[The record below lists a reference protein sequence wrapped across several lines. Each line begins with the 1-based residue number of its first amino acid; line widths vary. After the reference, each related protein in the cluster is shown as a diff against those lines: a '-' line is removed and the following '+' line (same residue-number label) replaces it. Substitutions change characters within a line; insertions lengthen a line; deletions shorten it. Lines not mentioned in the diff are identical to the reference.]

1 MRTQAIV
8 ATSLGGPEV
17 LQAAEIDL
25 PWPARPGD
33 VLVRLAAAS
42 LNPADVWF
50 RSLGPYVTSDR
61 PLVLG
66 HDGAGVVEAVGPA
79 VTRVKPGDR
88 VAFCHGG
95 IGADPGT
102 YAHFA
107 IVPGDLLAVL
117 PQSVDFETAAA
128 LPLVGITAAEALNER
143 VAVRAGETVLIHG
156 GAGGTGHMAVQIAR
170 LAGARVAATVSS
182 EAKAALVRNLGA
194 ELAIDYRAGDFVAAA
209 RDWTGGAGLAAAFD
223 NVGGETQQKT
233 FKAMAPYGRI
243 ATLIG
248 TPGDDAETTAYNLNL
263 TLHNVMMLTPMWLGL
278 TERLIAQRLIVER
291 LLAEASAGRLRPH
304 VAETFALA
312 DVAAAHRRLESGG
325 ATGKLVLRI
334 PG

>member
-1 MRTQAIV
+1 MRSHAVV

-17 LQAAEIDL
+17 LQPAEIDL
-25 PWPARPGD
+25 AWPGRPGD

-50 RSLGPYVTSDR
+50 RSLGPYVTSAR

-66 HDGAGVVEAVGPA
+66 HDGAGVVEAVGSA
-79 VTRVKPGDR
+79 VTRVKAGDR
-88 VAFCHGG
+88 VAFCFGG

-107 IVPGDLLAVL
+107 VVPAQSLALV
-117 PQSVDFETAAA
+117 PATVGFETAAA
-128 LPLVGITAAEALNER
+128 LPLVGITAVEALEER
-143 VAVRAGETVLIHG
+143 IMLKAGEAVLIHG
-156 GAGGTGHMAVQIAR
+156 GAGGTGHVAVQIAR

-182 EAKAALVRNLGA
+182 EVKAALVRAFGA
-194 ELAIDYRAGDFVAAA
+194 ELAIDYRASDFVAAA

-223 NVGGETQQKT
+223 NAGGETLQKT

-248 TPGDDAETTAYNLNL
+248 NPGDDAETTAYNLNL
-263 TLHNVMMLTPMWLGL
+263 TLHAVMMLTPMWLGL
-278 TERLIAQRLIVER
+278 HDRLAGQRQIVER
-291 LLAEASAGRLRPH
+291 LLAEVAAGRLCPH
-304 VAETFALA
+304 IAETFALA
-312 DVAAAHRRLESGG
+312 DVAAAHRRLEGG
-325 ATGKLVLRI
+325 HAVGKIVLATLG
-334 PG
+334 

>member
-1 MRTQAIV
+1 MRTTAVV

-17 LQAAEIDL
+17 LEARSIDL
-25 PWPARPGD
+25 AWPGRPGD

-42 LNPADVWF
+42 LNPADIWF
-50 RSLGPYVTSDR
+50 RSLGPYITSDR

-66 HDGAGVVEAVGPA
+66 HDGAGVVEAVGSA
-79 VTRVKPGDR
+79 VTRIKPGDR

-102 YAHFA
+102 YAQA
-107 IVPGDLLAVL
+107 AVVPGDLLAHV

-128 LPLVGITAAEALNER
+128 LPLVGITAVEALNER
-143 VAVRAGETVLIHG
+143 IAVKAGETVLIHG

-182 EAKAALVRNLGA
+182 EAKAAIVRELGV
-194 ELAIDYRAGDFVAAA
+194 ELAIDYRVRDVVAAA
-209 RDWTGGAGLAAAFD
+209 REWTGGAGLAAAFD
-223 NVGGETQQKT
+223 NVGGETLQKT

-248 TPGDDAETTAYNLNL
+248 TPGDDTETTAYNLNL

-278 TERLIAQRLIVER
+278 SSRLIAQRQIVER
-291 LLAEASAGRLRPH
+291 LLGEAAAGRIRPH
-304 VAETFALA
+304 ITEAFALA

-325 ATGKLVLRI
+325 AIGKLVLRI

>member
-1 MRTQAIV
+1 MRTAAIV

-17 LQAAEIDL
+17 LEAQSIDL
-25 PWPARPGD
+25 AWPGRPGD
-33 VLVRLAAAS
+33 VLIRLGAAS

-66 HDGAGVVEAVGPA
+66 HDGAGTVEAVGPA

-88 VAFCHGG
+88 VAFCYGG

-107 IVPGDLLAVL
+107 VVPGDLLALV
-117 PQSVDFETAAA
+117 PQSVGFETAAA
-128 LPLVGITAAEALNER
+128 LPLVGITAAEALNDR
-143 VAVRAGETVLIHG
+143 CALKPGEPVLIHG
-156 GAGGTGHMAVQIAR
+156 GAGGTGHVAVQIAR
-170 LAGARVAATVSS
+170 LSGARVAATVSS
-182 EAKAALVRNLGA
+182 EAKAALVRELGA
-194 ELAIDYRAGDFVAAA
+194 ELAIDYRTSDFVAAA
-209 RDWTGGAGLAAAFD
+209 RAWAGGAGLAAAFD
-223 NVGGETQQKT
+223 NVGGETLQRT
-233 FKAMAPYGRI
+233 FKAMAAYGRI

-278 TERLIAQRLIVER
+278 QDRLVAQRHIVER
-291 LLAEASAGRLRPH
+291 LLAEVAAGRLRPH
-304 VAETFALA
+304 VAETFPLGEA
-312 DVAAAHRRLESGG
+312 AAAHRRLEGG
-325 ATGKLVLRI
+325 HGMGKIVLRI